1 MQNVILVV
9 HILACIVMTAVIML
23 QKSEGGALGIGGGGG
38 GLMTSRGAAGALVR
52 TTMIVGGIFFIT
64 SLGLTT
70 LANRSADDRSE
81 VEQVLD
87 EEAPEATTTPR
98 DILDPNTPL
107 LEQEIS
113 DDTLGSVLDAP
124 IEPVPD
130 TNGEASAEPADPAPA
145 DDTDTP

>member
-52 TTMIVGGIFFIT
+52 TTMIFGGIFFIT

-70 LANRSADDRSE
+70 LANRTSDSRSE
-81 VEQVLD
+81 LEQVI
-87 EEAPEATTTPR
+87 EAETPGETTEPR
-98 DILDPNTPL
+98 DIFDPSTPL
-107 LEQEIS
+107 LEQPVEPE
-113 DDTLGSVLDAP
+113 TPLGSTLDAP
-124 IEPVPD
+124 VDGTLPVTPPLESEPVENPD
-130 TNGEASAEPADPAPA
+130 E
-145 DDTDTP
+145 

>member
-52 TTMIVGGIFFIT
+52 TTMFFGGIFFLT

-70 LANRSADDRSE
+70 LANRTSDTRSE
-81 VEQVLD
+81 LERVIEDEGPVEPA
-87 EEAPEATTTPR
+87 ETI
-98 DILDPNTPL
+98 DIFDSSTPL
-107 LEQEIS
+107 LEQSVE
-113 DDTLGSVLDAP
+113 TETPLGSVLDAP
-124 IEPVPD
+124 VENAVPV
-130 TNGEASAEPADPAPA
+130 DPPQ
-145 DDTDTP
+145 DEQPVDNPNE